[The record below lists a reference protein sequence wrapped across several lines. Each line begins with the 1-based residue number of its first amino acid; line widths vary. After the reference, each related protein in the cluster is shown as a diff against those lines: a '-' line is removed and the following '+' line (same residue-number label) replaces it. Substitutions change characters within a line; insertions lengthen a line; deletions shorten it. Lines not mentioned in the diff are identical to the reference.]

1 MGADVVAE
9 GGAGEETGSEGDGLR
24 AGPPV
29 DLVFLPGDPPRSGTF
44 AAYLAPGAFPS
55 PAAWW
60 TDGET
65 GSPGHRR
72 SARDVPVGHGEQL
85 FGESVEL
92 VLTAGRSVRRRE
104 VPAHVLTVPEAV
116 GWLLQFDPS
125 WHAQPSVVAW
135 SDALLAGLGVL
146 AGGRL
151 FPSVS
156 PCGWDAWRAGPLRPD
171 DLRLLESIG
180 ARMPPSAHC
189 VPLEG
194 RAPLRVM
201 SPVAAARALWDA
213 VADTLV
219 RTDAAPVLAG
229 SDLFAAAAPTDARFL
244 ATWLADSAQRPVG
257 SARVGLRIVLDGATD
272 GADADAD
279 AGVDGDGDRAV
290 GIDGDV
296 DEDADGADGHADED
310 ADGED
315 GDADA
320 DGDSGGDAE
329 AGPVAVVQMTS
340 VLDPSLVVDADA
352 LFSMPPAVLARLD
365 PDAEANLLLALRRG
379 SRAWAPLGALLAQ
392 RIPASLALTDE
403 DVEDLLADGAD
414 ALGAVGIDV
423 LWPSSLLFE
432 GLTLQ
437 AVLRSPPKIEG
448 DGTFSLQEMVKFDW
462 RLALGG
468 ESLSAEELDQLAE
481 AKRTIVRLRGRWV
494 HVDASLLERARQR
507 REHRLT
513 AIEALAAAMAGEMV
527 ADGEK
532 VAVVADGAIAGFAE
546 RLHRIAD
553 AGPTALGPPPGFA
566 GELRP
571 YQERGVAWLHQMCE
585 LGLGACLADDM
596 GLGKTVQVIG
606 LQLHRAA
613 ATPGRVRRGTTVRS
627 RPRRGRDA
635 AAASSTALI
644 VCPTS
649 LLGNWARELHRFAPG
664 LPVRR
669 FYGPER
675 TLEDLRDGEV
685 VVTSYGVAR
694 RDRDLLAGTGFSLVV
709 ADEAQHAKNP
719 LSDTARALRA
729 IGGQHRVALTGTPVE
744 NRLTELWSIIDWTTP
759 GLLGPLER
767 FRRTVALPVE
777 KRRDPEVTERLTR
790 TVRPF
795 LLRRK
800 KTDPAIAPELPPRTV
815 SDLPVALTPE
825 QVTLYEAEVREAMDA
840 IRRKSGI
847 ERQGLVFRLMTVLK
861 QICNHPAQYLHQSG
875 PIAGRSGK
883 LAALE
888 ELLGVILE
896 EGESVLVF
904 SQYVGLCSLLEARL
918 AELGVGTVFLHGSVP
933 AHRRDDMVAAFQSGK
948 VPVFLLSLKAGGV
961 GLNLTR
967 ATHVVHYDR
976 WWNPAVEDQATDR
989 AHRIGQ
995 DRPVQVHRLVAEGT
1009 LEDRIAELLERK
1021 RDLAEAVVGD
1031 GEAWITELSDDELAA
1046 LVTLG
1051 AS

>member
-1 MGADVVAE
+1 MGAVGADIVAE
-9 GGAGEETGSEGDGLR
+9 SGTGEETGSEGDGPR
-24 AGPPV
+24 VAPPV
-29 DLVFLPGDPPRSGTF
+29 DLVFLPGDPPRSGAF
-44 AAYLAPGAFPS
+44 AAYLAPGAFAP

-60 TDGET
+60 SGGET
-65 GSPGHRR
+65 RSPGGGRP
-72 SARDVPVGHGEQL
+72 ARDAPVRHGEEV
-85 FGESVEL
+85 FGGSVEL
-92 VLTAGRSVRRRE
+92 VLAAGKSVRRRE
-104 VPAHVLTVPEAV
+104 VPAHVLTVPEAL
-116 GWLLQFDPS
+116 GWLVQVEPS
-125 WHAQPSVVAW
+125 WQAQPSVAAW

-156 PCGWDAWRAGPLRPD
+156 PGGWDAWRAGPLRPD

-189 VPLEG
+189 VPLGG

-201 SPVAAARALWDA
+201 SPAAAVRALWDA
-213 VADTLV
+213 LADTLV
-219 RTDAAPVLAG
+219 RTGAAPVLAG
-229 SDLFAAAAPTDARFL
+229 SDLFAAAAPADARFL
-244 ATWLADSAQRPVG
+244 ATWLADSAHRLVG

-272 GADADAD
+272 GADVE
-279 AGVDGDGDRAV
+279 GGDS
-290 GIDGDV
+290 
-296 DEDADGADGHADED
+296 DEDS
-310 ADGED
+310 DGE
-315 GDADA
+315 
-320 DGDSGGDAE
+320 AE
-329 AGPVAVVQMTS
+329 TGPVAVVQMTS

-379 SRAWAPLGALLAQ
+379 SRAWAPLGALLTQ

-432 GLTLQ
+432 GLDLQ
-437 AVLRSPPKIEG
+437 AALRSPPKIEG
-448 DGTFSLQEMVKFDW
+448 DGTFSLQEMVNFDW

-468 ESLSAEELDQLAE
+468 EALSAEELDQLAE

-527 ADGEK
+527 VNGEK
-532 VAVVADGAIAGFAE
+532 VAVVADGAIAAFAE

-553 AGPTALGPPPGFA
+553 AGPAVLGPPPGLA

-613 ATPGRVRRGTTVRS
+613 ATPGHARRGTTVRG
-627 RPRRGRDA
+627 RPRRERDA
-635 AAASSTALI
+635 AARSTALI

-694 RDRDLLAGTGFSLVV
+694 RDQDLLAGASFSLVV

-729 IGGQHRVALTGTPVE
+729 IGGRHRVALTGTPVE
-744 NRLTELWSIIDWTTP
+744 NRLTELWSILDWTTP

-767 FRRTVALPVE
+767 FRTTVALPVE

-800 KTDPAIAPELPPRTV
+800 KTDPAIAPDLPPRTV

-840 IRRKSGI
+840 IRRRSGI

-995 DRPVQVHRLVAEGT
+995 DRPVQVHRLVTEGT